1 MGLNVGAAY
10 SFRNNTVNEH
20 FGNSIGFNFGFDFSY
35 KNSMLYINT
44 ILSGGDVDRTYT
56 GRSYWLEYLDFT
68 LALIDVSYGYA
79 ILDNSALKISPFAG
93 LAITEFSENDYDNKE
108 SDLRMHTIPSV
119 FLSKR
124 ESIGSSSIRSRW
136 LAWLLEINFRSI

>member
-1 MGLNVGAAY
+1 MGLIVGAAY
-10 SFRNNTVNEH
+10 SFRNNAVNEH
-20 FGNSIGFNFGFDFSY
+20 FGNSIGFNFGFDFFY
-35 KNSMLYINT
+35 KNSMLYIKT
-44 ILSGGDVDRTYT
+44 VLSGGDRTYARRPHWEE
-56 GRSYWLEYLDFT
+56 GLDFT
-68 LALIDVSYGYA
+68 FALIDVSYGYA